1 MKQNQIPER
10 WLLALLVPVALLLG
24 ACAENFPLPVRGNE
38 SILTRPV
45 QRDLF
50 PGGQSTYDWGY
61 GQSKEN
67 FANIEVGQYAY
78 SSNTA
83 QRTWMNIQPTNGAG
97 ATMLGLSAYSPLHVR
112 WKLKDGREFILENI
126 DVRAIMQEYFKT
138 HTIQLQW
145 QREGRPRAK
154 SCDSGPLL
162 VQEIKDDT
170 VRIKWVISTNQT
182 PVDQRFTA
190 TGAATKWIFTD
201 EEYLVTTLKG
211 NPTSGIN
218 FNNWY
223 EIRK

>member
-1 MKQNQIPER
+1 MKQIQIPQR

-45 QRDLF
+45 QRDVF

-67 FANIEVGQYAY
+67 FANVEVGQYAY
-78 SSNTA
+78 SSHTA
-83 QRTWMNIQPTNGAG
+83 QRSWMNIQHSNRAG
-97 ATMLGLSAYSPLHVR
+97 ATIGDLSAYSPLHVR

-126 DVRAIMQEYFKT
+126 DIRAIMQEYFKT
-138 HTIQLQW
+138 HTLQLQW

-154 SCDSGPLL
+154 VGDAGPLL
-162 VQEIKDDT
+162 VHEVKENT
-170 VRIKWVISTNQT
+170 VRIKWVIYINRT
-182 PVDQRFTA
+182 PVTERLTA
-190 TGAATKWIFTD
+190 KGAATRWDIVQ

-211 NPTSGIN
+211 NPTSGID